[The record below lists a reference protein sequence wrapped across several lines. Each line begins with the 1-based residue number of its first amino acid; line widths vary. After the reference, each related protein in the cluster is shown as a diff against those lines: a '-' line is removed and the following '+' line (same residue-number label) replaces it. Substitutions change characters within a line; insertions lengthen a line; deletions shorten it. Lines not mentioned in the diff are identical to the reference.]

1 VTAVRFSPDG
11 RLLAAGGADARI
23 RLWNLQS
30 GQLTRLLRGQPHAI
44 RDMAFSRDGRALVST
59 SQGTGRGE
67 GLLLWDTQADVPQRI
82 FESIIV
88 DHVAFHPDGRTVTA
102 GSSIQS
108 WDTSSSEIR
117 RRYRWACDFLALS
130 RDGKTLACEL
140 FRGPNS
146 SRTQMMLVDT
156 ASGNELHTIGEHED
170 SITSAAFSPDGSRLV
185 SASRDG
191 RLMLWDVRRGRR
203 LATLSGHSS
212 AVLSVAYNDS
222 GSLIASGGA
231 DNAIRFWDANG
242 RPVRT
247 LAGHTNAV
255 RSVAFGPEGMTLAS
269 GSDDGTVRIWSSA
282 QGLPLA
288 TMLAFGDEWLAYGP
302 QGHFNGSANRSHYV
316 AWRVGNTVYD
326 FEQFFERFYTPD
338 LLVRVF
344 QGAAPMSIDVPAGS
358 APPPD
363 VVIVSPRP
371 GQSFRDPDLEI
382 AVEVKDAGGGVG
394 DVRLALNGKQI
405 DQTAAPRAIRPSAPG
420 SSLLTYRVAL
430 LEGANTLRATA
441 FSSDRTESRPHE
453 MTVRLDA
460 PVKEA
465 ALRLLV
471 VGVSRYQNPGLSLSF
486 PSADARGVADFFRTS
501 GPRLFRDVDI
511 TELSDEKATQ
521 ANIVDA
527 LVALQ
532 RRSLPEDVVVVFLAG
547 HGASLGTSWYF
558 VPHDLRNPEREEDL
572 SALGLSST
580 RLAEELRRV
589 SSQKVLLLVDAC
601 YSGSM
606 LTAFRGYEERKALA
620 MLARSA
626 GIHILAAA
634 TRDQRA
640 SEVPQLGH
648 GVFSYALLR
657 GLAGS
662 AALRDADQQV
672 TVQSLVAYIRSQLP
686 DLGRQ
691 YQAEVQDPVSFS
703 NGMDFPLAIAR

>member
-1 VTAVRFSPDG
+1 MSP
-11 RLLAAGGADARI
+11 
-23 RLWNLQS
+23 
-30 GQLTRLLRGQPHAI
+30 
-44 RDMAFSRDGRALVST
+44 
-59 SQGTGRGE
+59 
-67 GLLLWDTQADVPQRI
+67 
-82 FESIIV
+82 
-88 DHVAFHPDGRTVTA
+88 
-102 GSSIQS
+102 
-108 WDTSSSEIR
+108 
-117 RRYRWACDFLALS
+117 
-130 RDGKTLACEL
+130 DGKTLACAL
-140 FRGPNS
+140 FQERESN
-146 SRTQMMLVDT
+146 RAKMMLVDT
-156 ASGNELHTIGEHED
+156 ASGDELHTLGDHEE
-170 SITSAAFSPDGSRLV
+170 SITAAAFSPDGTRLV
-185 SASRDG
+185 SASGDR

-203 LATLSGHSS
+203 LATLSGHSG
-212 AVLSVAYNDS
+212 AVLSVAYNHS

-231 DNAIRFWDANG
+231 DNDIRLWDGNG

-247 LAGHTNAV
+247 LTGHTNAV

-269 GSDDGTVRIWSSA
+269 GSDDGTLRIWSA
-282 QGLPLA
+282 GQGAVLA
-288 TMLAFGDEWLAYGP
+288 TMLAFGDDEWLAYGP
-302 QGHFNGSANRSHYV
+302 QGHFNGSDNRSRYV

-344 QGAAPMSIDVPAGS
+344 QGAAPVLTDVPAGS

-371 GQSFRDPDLEI
+371 GQSFRDPDIEI
-382 AVEVKDAGGGVG
+382 ALEVKDAGGGVG

-405 DQTAAPRAIRPSAPG
+405 DQTAATRAIRPSTPR

-430 LEGANTLRATA
+430 LDGANTLRATA
-441 FSSDRTESRPHE
+441 FSTDRTESRPHE

-471 VGVSRYQNPGLSLSF
+471 VGISRYQNPGLSLSF
-486 PSADARGVADFFRTS
+486 PSADARGVADFFRRS
-501 GPRLFRDVDI
+501 GTRLFREVDI
-511 TELSDEKATQ
+511 TELADENATQ
-521 ANIVDA
+521 ANIINA

-532 RRSLPEDVVVVFLAG
+532 RRALPEDVVIVFLAG
-547 HGASLGTSWYF
+547 HGASLGSSWYF
-558 VPHDLRNPEREEDL
+558 IPYDLRNPEREEEL
-572 SALGLSST
+572 STLGLSST

-606 LTAFRGYEERKALA
+606 LSAFRGYEDRKALA

-640 SEVPQLGH
+640 SEVPDLGH

-657 GLAGS
+657 GLGGS
-662 AALRDADQQV
+662 AALRDVDQQV